1 MRQAARTA
9 CIALLGLVL
18 LAVPIVLLAAP
29 TPAVAFHIPQRAITY
44 QRLGYALGFFGIF
57 WHGLGLWLILH
68 FGIAAQ
74 LRCWAYRLTTR
85 QPHSEK
91 PPPLRALALFYV
103 AFSLLFLLWQMPLG
117 MAGLLLEK
125 QFGFAREGWG
135 RWLEDTALS
144 WVLSLPLILVLWLGY
159 VVYFRS
165 PQRWWLWLW
174 AALTPLILFNNVI
187 QPIFIA
193 PLFNRYRPLPP
204 GPLRQAIENLAA
216 KAHIRH
222 AVILVENTSRR
233 TTHVNAYVTGIGP
246 TTRIVIDDT
255 ALKTLPPDQL
265 LVMVAHEMGHY
276 VEKHVWIITLSNI
289 LGAGVLLWVLSKALP
304 TLLQRF
310 ARKWGI
316 ESPADLAAL
325 PALFLCLYVLLQIQM
340 PLANLESR
348 YLEHRADA
356 FALRLTHLNRAMAQL
371 FIGFAER
378 DYEDPNPPALIQ
390 WWYGTHPSLRSR
402 VQFALSY
409 HPWRHGAA
417 RYR

>member
-117 MAGLLLEK
+117 VAGLLLEK

-289 LGAGVLLWVLSKALP
+289 LGAGVLLWVLSKAFP

-356 FALRLTHLNRAMAQL
+356 FALRLTHLNQAMAQL

>member
-9 CIALLGLVL
+9 SLFLLGLVL
-18 LAVPIVLLAAP
+18 LAAPLALLAAP
-29 TPAVAFHIPQRAITY
+29 TPAVAFHVPPRAITY

-57 WHGLGLWLILH
+57 WHGLGLWLTLH
-68 FGIAAQ
+68 LGIAAR
-74 LRCWAYRLTTR
+74 LRYWAYRLTARRPTL
-85 QPHSEK
+85 EK
-91 PPPLRALALFYV
+91 PPPLRTLALFYA

-117 MAGLLLEK
+117 MAGLVLEK
-125 QFGFAREGWG
+125 QFGFAREGWAT
-135 RWLEDTALS
+135 WLGDTALS
-144 WVLSLPLILVLWLGY
+144 WALSLPLILVLWLGY
-159 VVYFRS
+159 AVYFRS

-174 AALTPLILFNNVI
+174 AALIPLILFNNVL
-187 QPIFIA
+187 QPIVIA
-193 PLFNRYRPLPP
+193 PLFNHYRPLPP
-204 GPLRQAIENLAA
+204 GPLRRAIETLAA
-216 KAHIRH
+216 KANIRH

-289 LGAGVLLWVLSKALP
+289 VGAGVLLWVLAKVFPA
-304 TLLQRF
+304 LLQRF
-310 ARKWGI
+310 ARKWRI
-316 ESPADLAAL
+316 EGPTDLAAL
-325 PALFLCLYVLLQIQM
+325 PALLLCLYVLFQIQM

-356 FALRLTHLNRAMAQL
+356 FALRLTHLNQAMEQL

-378 DYEDPNPPALIQ
+378 DYEDPNPPKLIQ
-390 WWYGTHPSLRSR
+390 WWYGTHPSLQSR

-409 HPWRHGAA
+409 HPWRHSNG
-417 RYR
+417 R